1 MGLGSG
7 LPAGAKAGPPKA
19 DSLQVEAVGPAE
31 ITAPP
36 GESMTL
42 RFRVANPTDTART
55 VSLQLDLP
63 ERWRILTPLD
73 SLPLDPG
80 QSRLQLISVA
90 VPGGA
95 PTGMERA
102 RLQARTDRPPR
113 LEGTATIAVRVPVVR
128 EARLAVEDVPRRVS
142 AGRPYEATVRVA
154 NRGNEAVR
162 YTLDADGTPD
172 APVRFVPRSDSLG
185 PGEQQRVRATVDTD
199 PVDEATEQRLE
210 VRSRFE
216 PWDTTLTARSR
227 TELVPRGAGGG
238 LLTGPR
244 YPGTLRLNG
253 FGGEGTQA
261 GQVVFEGSSKFG
273 ENGTRSLDLLLRGPN
288 QSGTARFG
296 RRSTYRAT
304 YRTPSWTVRAGDHTF
319 DRTRLAARGTF
330 GAGGELQYRGD
341 WWRVGGYG
349 LQRRFGQSGQQGAA
363 YAGAKI
369 GSRVQVLGNV
379 VHNSGGLEEGTLGTL
394 RSTVVPWKGAE
405 LQVEGGYGQGD
416 GEDGGAYRAELSGQ
430 LPRVEYRARRT
441 RIAAG
446 FPSTFNDTRRTSA
459 SLSIRPTESLSLN
472 GNVQRSVRDQ
482 ATDRPFNSTTV
493 RAGASFQ
500 SSVGAVNWSLQTR
513 GALDRRPLRDEEALT
528 VRGGL
533 RTSRLSLSPS
543 VELGQIREE
552 DFTSE
557 QTFQT
562 LGLDASLRLN
572 GQRLGAS
579 VDWTQAPF
587 DEGFTRRS
595 RLRATA
601 SAQAEI
607 GDRFTMQARGEF
619 RDPGGPQSTETS
631 AQGQLEYRLPFGHT
645 LSAEARYRD
654 LRGDGEVEVQFSY
667 ALPVSVPTPSLASQP
682 TLDGRV
688 VDAQTNDPLSGVRVQ
703 LGPFQRLTNEEGR
716 FSMPLPDEESP
727 LLRVAGLGLDQV
739 PMLALPRPIRPED
752 TNTELLIPVAEAA
765 TLTVEVV
772 LYDFPTTRAV
782 LKGEDPEPVGGLAR
796 EAVEISDPE
805 ETVQRITGPQGRAT
819 FDNLRP
825 GTWTIEVLGI
835 QVPDDKAPGVDSLEA
850 ELAPGQDTTVTLR
863 VLPTE
868 RPQIQF
874 EEGGELGGPPKDE
887 PASEPEEPSGEE
899 REEKFSG
906 VVSFV
911 VGMGPYVGQAGA
923 FAEWANALR
932 RAEQVRA
939 AGYTVGIA
947 PRTTDEGVLYR
958 VWTGDYRSPAAALDR
973 LEDRLP
979 AARPVRARP
988 DERFAVQVGA
998 FSDWGRAQQ
1007 RAAAMRRRLDY
1018 VAIQPRKWADETLY
1032 RVWVGGFEDRA
1043 AAEQQR
1049 ALLEEDV
1056 PSAYVVKTRTQ
1067 GNYAVQIGAFAEA
1080 ERARQR
1086 VSEIRKTGEP
1096 AYVHFT
1102 SGAEDYPYKALVGA
1116 YLEAGPAEQKRKKL
1130 EETFPGVFVRSLFE

>member
-1 MGLGSG
+1 MSYQAALLAGGLLLMGLGSS
-7 LPAGAKAGPPKA
+7 LPAGSKAGPPRA
-19 DSLQVEAVGPAE
+19 DSIQVEAVGADP
-31 ITAPP
+31 ITAPS
-36 GESMTL
+36 GASVTL

-55 VSLQLDLP
+55 VALQLDLP
-63 ERWRILTPLD
+63 ERWRTLTPLQ
-73 SLPLDPG
+73 SLSLDPG

-95 PTGMERA
+95 PAGTERA
-102 RLQARTDRPPR
+102 RLRAQAEEPPR
-113 LEGTATIAVRVPVVR
+113 LEGAATIAVRVPVVR
-128 EARLAVEDVPRRVS
+128 DARLAVEDVPRRVS
-142 AGRPYEATVRVA
+142 AGRSYEATVRVV

-162 YTLDADGTPD
+162 YTLDTDVTPD
-172 APVRFVPRSDSLG
+172 ASVRLVPRSDSLG
-185 PGEQQRVRATVDTD
+185 PGEQQRVRATVETNS
-199 PVDEATEQRLE
+199 VDEALEQRLQ
-210 VRSRFE
+210 VRGRFE
-216 PWDTTLTARSR
+216 PWDTTLTTRSR
-227 TELVPRGAGGG
+227 TELVPRGAEDG

-253 FGGEGTQA
+253 FGAGGAQA
-261 GQVVFEGSSKFG
+261 GQVAFEGSSEFG
-273 ENGTRSLDLLLRGPN
+273 EDGARSLDLLLRGPN

-304 YRTPSWTVRAGDHTF
+304 YSTPSWTIRAGDHTF
-319 DRTRLAARGTF
+319 DRTRLAGRGTF
-330 GAGGELQYRGD
+330 GVGGELQYRGD

-349 LQRRFGQSGQQGAA
+349 LQSRFGQSGQQGAV
-363 YAGAKI
+363 YAGSEI

-379 VHNSGGLEEGTLGTL
+379 VHNSGELEEGTLGTL
-394 RSTVVPWKGAE
+394 RSTVVPWKEAE
-405 LQVEGGYGQGD
+405 LQVEGGYGRGD
-416 GEDGGAYRAELSGQ
+416 GEEGGAYRAELSGQ
-430 LPRVEYRARRT
+430 LPRVEYQARRT
-441 RIAAG
+441 RITAG
-446 FPSTFNDTRRTSA
+446 FPGTFNDTRRTSA
-459 SLSIRPTESLSLN
+459 SLSIRPTGSFSLN

-482 ATDRPFNSTTV
+482 ATDRPFTSTV
-493 RAGASFQ
+493 VSAGASFR
-500 SSVGAVNWSLQTR
+500 SSIGAVNWSLQTR
-513 GALDRRPLRDEEALT
+513 GSLDRRPLRNEEGLT

-533 RTSRLSLSPS
+533 RTGRFSLSPS

-552 DFTSE
+552 DFMSE
-557 QTFQT
+557 QTFRT
-562 LGLDASLRLN
+562 LGLDASLGLDR
-572 GQRLGAS
+572 QRLRAS

-587 DEGFTRRS
+587 DEGFGRRS

-688 VDAQTNDPLSGVRVQ
+688 VDAQTDDPLSGVHVQ
-703 LGPFQRLTNEEGR
+703 LGPFQRLTNDEGR
-716 FSMPLPDEESP
+716 FSVPLPDEEAP
-727 LLRVAGLGLDQV
+727 RLRVSGLGLDQV
-739 PMLALPRPIRPED
+739 PLISLPRPIRPED
-752 TNTELLIPVAEAA
+752 TAGEFVVPVTEAA

-772 LYDFPTTRAV
+772 LYDFPTTRAA
-782 LKGEDPEPVGGLAR
+782 LEGEDPEPVGGLVR
-796 EAVEISDPE
+796 EAVEISDQQ
-805 ETVQRITGPQGRAT
+805 ETLQRITGPQGRAT

-825 GTWTIEVLGI
+825 GSWTIEILGI
-835 QVPDDKAPGVDSLEA
+835 QVPDDKAPDVDSLKA
-850 ELAPGQDTTVTLR
+850 EVAPGQDTTVTLR

-874 EEGGELGGPPKDE
+874 EEGGELGGPPEDE
-887 PASEPEEPSGEE
+887 PAPEPEEPSEEE
-899 REEKFSG
+899 REEDVPG
-906 VVSFV
+906 AVSFA
-911 VGMGPYVGQAGA
+911 VGMGPYVGQVGA
-923 FAEWANALR
+923 FAEWTNALR
-932 RAEQVRA
+932 QAEQVRA
-939 AGYTVGIA
+939 AGYTVGVV
-947 PRTTDEGVLYR
+947 PRTTDEGLLYR
-958 VWTGDYRSPAAALDR
+958 VWAGDYRSPAAALDR

-979 AARPVRARP
+979 AARP
-988 DERFAVQVGA
+988 DEQFTVQVGA

-1056 PSAYVVKTRTQ
+1056 PLAYVVEAKTK
-1067 GNYAVQIGAFAEA
+1067 GKYAVQIGAFAEA
-1080 ERARQR
+1080 ERARQQ
-1086 VSEIRKTGEP
+1086 VSEIRQTGEP
-1096 AYVHFT
+1096 AYVQFT
-1102 SGAEDYPYKALVGA
+1102 SGAEDAPYKALVGSI
-1116 YLEAGPAEQKRKKL
+1116 P
-1130 EETFPGVFVRSLFE
+1130 